1 MGCSI
6 VRTDA
11 ASEVCSMTSRLF
23 LVMVLLIIPMVPT
36 FWAILDIPKRR
47 FASYQKK
54 IIWFLVVSSL
64 PCVGALCYLAFGR
77 RHTTP
82 SETST
87 S

>member
-1 MGCSI
+1 MGSSM

-11 ASEVCSMTSRLF
+11 ASEVCFMTSRLF
-23 LVMVLLIIPMVPT
+23 LLIILLIIPMVPT

-47 FASYQKK
+47 FSSYRKK
-54 IIWFLVVSSL
+54 IIWFLVVASL
-64 PCVGALCYLAFGR
+64 PCVGALCYLALAR

-82 SETST
+82 SETSI